1 MPETSPGEP
10 LGVFG
15 GTFDPLHY
23 GHLRLAEEAADALR
37 LGAVRWLPAGQPALR
52 QPPQA
57 SAAQRLQMVRLA
69 TVGNPRF
76 EVDAAEVLADRPSYT
91 VATLERLRQPEVCG
105 TQRPIVLLLGADAF
119 RGLTEWH
126 RWPDLF
132 TLAHIAVAHRPG
144 YALTVEQL
152 PEALAGHYRRRWCAD
167 PAELAAAP
175 AGRIATFAMTPLDIS
190 ATNIRALLSKSHS
203 ARYLM
208 PDALITYIKDQRLY
222 PEN

>member
-1 MPETSPGEP
+1 MPETSPGAP

-23 GHLRLAEEAADALR
+23 GHLRLAEEAADSLR

-57 SAAQRLQMVRLA
+57 SAAQRLEMVRLA

-76 EVDAAEVLADRPSYT
+76 EVDAAEVLADRISYT
-91 VATLERLRQPEVCG
+91 VTTLERLRQPEVCG
-105 TQRPIVLLLGADAF
+105 TQRPLVLLLGADAF
-119 RGLTEWH
+119 RGLAEWH

-132 TLAHIAVAHRPG
+132 ALAHIAVAHRPG
-144 YALTVEQL
+144 YALAAEHL
-152 PEALAGHYRRRWCAD
+152 PEVLAEHYRRRLCAD

-190 ATNIRALLSKSHS
+190 ATNIRVMLSNLRS

-208 PDALITYIKDQRLY
+208 PDALTAYIKDQRLY
-222 PEN
+222 SEN